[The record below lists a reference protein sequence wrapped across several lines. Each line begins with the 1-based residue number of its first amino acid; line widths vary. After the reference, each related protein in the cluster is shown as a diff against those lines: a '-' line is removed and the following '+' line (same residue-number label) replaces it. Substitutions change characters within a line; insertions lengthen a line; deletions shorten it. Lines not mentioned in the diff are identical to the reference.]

1 MRNVRYRVHLSHTLK
16 DFVSSQVPIVKIED
30 ADEAA
35 AYGLKTLPALVLFD
49 NGVPER
55 YPGFDL
61 TKTAEIKQWI
71 MDEILYDDIDVIE
84 VGKICLLCRECQA
97 GRLVKCF

>member
-1 MRNVRYRVHLSHTLK
+1 M
-16 DFVSSQVPIVKIED
+16 SSQVPIVKIED

-84 VGKICLLCRECQA
+84 VGTLREFWAIVNDSTNDIFLLRT
-97 GRLVKCF
+97 

>member
-1 MRNVRYRVHLSHTLK
+1 MK
-16 DFVSSQVPIVKIED
+16 DFVSSQVPVVKIED

>member
-1 MRNVRYRVHLSHTLK
+1 MCHIHRTILRKCCVCA
-16 DFVSSQVPIVKIED
+16 QVPIVRIED
-30 ADEAA
+30 PEEAA

-49 NGVPER
+49 NGIPER

-61 TKTAEIKQWI
+61 TKTHEIKQWI

-84 VGKICLLCRECQA
+84 VGETLKLCLYSNYRID
-97 GRLVKCF
+97 

>member
-1 MRNVRYRVHLSHTLK
+1 M
-16 DFVSSQVPIVKIED
+16 
-30 ADEAA
+30 
-35 AYGLKTLPALVLFD
+35 TLPALVLFD

-84 VGKICLLCRECQA
+84 VGKFSLY
-97 GRLVKCF
+97 LVESAKRRDWQI

>member
-1 MRNVRYRVHLSHTLK
+1 M
-16 DFVSSQVPIVKIED
+16 PIVKIED
-30 ADEAA
+30 QEEAA

-49 NGVPER
+49 NGIPER

-61 TKTAEIKQWI
+61 TKSPEIKQWI

-84 VGKICLLCRECQA
+84 VGETLKERRKEWKLLKKASINDVRTRR
-97 GRLVKCF
+97 GRGIQEKQTK

>member
-1 MRNVRYRVHLSHTLK
+1 MQISPQNVVVELNGHPVHDLTR
-16 DFVSSQVPIVKIED
+16 QVPIVKIED
-30 ADEAA
+30 PEEAA
-35 AYGLKTLPALVLFD
+35 AYGLKSLPALVLFD
-49 NGVPER
+49 NGIPER

-84 VGKICLLCRECQA
+84 VGETFVETCWIDYSA
-97 GRLVKCF
+97 